1 MLRNYLVCHTCPFVP
16 SILSYRDYRNSIL
29 FGKPM
34 YVLIY
39 CTVYSVLY
47 SVYCTLLY
55 TLPAVHS
62 VQGHF
67 KSKEELFGATISSR
81 VENEFLLTDE
91 ELDPNKPIYGLT
103 VIAKQFISLI
113 RKDEVLSAYRTM
125 FASTFTHPEI
135 CNTFYQNG
143 PMKVHR
149 EVSEY
154 LKKCSGTKSLNI
166 NDFDLAA
173 TQFLSLFQGLNHTKC
188 LLGLGK
194 PSKKEDDD
202 LILKN
207 VEFFIKASC

>member
-1 MLRNYLVCHTCPFVP
+1 MNPNNPLLSKKRGRPFDSKKMESIMSTAQRLFTRNGFERTTIDAISDMSGVT
-16 SILSYRDYRNSIL
+16 
-29 FGKPM
+29 KM
-34 YVLIY
+34 TIY
-39 CTVYSVLY
+39 S
-47 SVYCTLLY
+47 
-55 TLPAVHS
+55 
-62 VQGHF
+62 HF
-67 KSKEELFGATISSR
+67 KSKEELFGATILSR

-91 ELDPNKPIYGLT
+91 ELDPNKPIYCLT

-125 FASTFTHPEI
+125 FASTSTHPEI

>member
-1 MLRNYLVCHTCPFVP
+1 MSAAQRLFTRNGFERTTIDAISDMSGVT
-16 SILSYRDYRNSIL
+16 
-29 FGKPM
+29 KM
-34 YVLIY
+34 TIY
-39 CTVYSVLY
+39 S
-47 SVYCTLLY
+47 
-55 TLPAVHS
+55 
-62 VQGHF
+62 HF
-67 KSKEELFGATISSR
+67 KSKEELFGATILSR

-166 NDFDLAA
+166 NDFDLAT

>member
-1 MLRNYLVCHTCPFVP
+1 MNSNNPLLIKKRGRPFDLKKMEAII
-16 SILSYRDYRNSIL
+16 STAQRL
-29 FGKPM
+29 FTENGFERTTIDAISDMSGVTKM
-34 YVLIY
+34 TIY
-39 CTVYSVLY
+39 S
-47 SVYCTLLY
+47 
-55 TLPAVHS
+55 
-62 VQGHF
+62 HF
-67 KSKEELFGATISSR
+67 KSKEELFGATILSK
-81 VENEFLLTDE
+81 VENVFLLTDE
-91 ELDPNKPIYGLT
+91 ELDPNKPKYGLT
-103 VIAKQFISLI
+103 VIAKKFISLI

-125 FASTFTHPEI
+125 FASTSTYPEL

-143 PMKVHR
+143 PMKVHL

-194 PSKKEDDD
+194 PSKKQDDD